1 MADIVHLYWLTILSQ
16 KFSIP
21 NKLGM
26 AGYLPGYQHNYVIR
40 IYIARI
46 YIIPRTCGNEFV
58 REFKSERKCVLL
70 HILIIV
76 KLCNGRIP
84 LINFMVALTGCKK
97 I

>member
-1 MADIVHLYWLTILSQ
+1 
-16 KFSIP
+16 
-21 NKLGM
+21 M